1 MFRGSDKEKAL
12 GIALAIF
19 CVLFVLSMVFVV
31 LYFTLPKFREF
42 LNKLFRLERQTS
54 PETLAKKAKKKEERK
69 ANREAK
75 KEENQKQ
82 KAESKGNS
90 NTAVKNISQKILEKE
105 KTAEEL
111 NAAIKADLI
120 AYAGVY
126 RKASVTQYFNC
137 SDTWY
142 SGCGIADAT
151 TYNAMYNKMINSVYN
166 NGGFWVQRREDG
178 QYSITCGNA
187 QKKAS
192 GFAPDNTKTSSLLF
206 GIQWDLVCKYLEVS
220 YAWTTPPSGK
230 TVQYYINEDS
240 SSWGR
245 YLNSGSPA
253 PGLERNNR
261 MNIYDFAGNY

>member
-1 MFRGSDKEKAL
+1 
-12 GIALAIF
+12 
-19 CVLFVLSMVFVV
+19 
-31 LYFTLPKFREF
+31 
-42 LNKLFRLERQTS
+42 
-54 PETLAKKAKKKEERK
+54 
-69 ANREAK
+69 
-75 KEENQKQ
+75 
-82 KAESKGNS
+82 
-90 NTAVKNISQKILEKE
+90 
-105 KTAEEL
+105 
-111 NAAIKADLI
+111 
-120 AYAGVY
+120 
-126 RKASVTQYFNC
+126 
-137 SDTWY
+137 
-142 SGCGIADAT
+142 
-151 TYNAMYNKMINSVYN
+151 MINSVYN

-261 MNIYDFAGNY
+261 MNIYDFAGNFWEWTLECAGGSNPCVYRGGRIGVNGSAEPCSVRFPYTTSGIYDTGTFRATFY